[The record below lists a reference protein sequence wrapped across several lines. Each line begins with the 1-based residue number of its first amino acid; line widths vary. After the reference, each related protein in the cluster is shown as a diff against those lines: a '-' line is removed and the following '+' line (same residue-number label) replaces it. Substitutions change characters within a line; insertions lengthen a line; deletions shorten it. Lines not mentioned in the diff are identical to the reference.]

1 MTIPFPLDA
10 FDAVKEVKPRRA
22 APRLPSDKL
31 ASLGIALAFHVVI
44 VGAFVAGLKVAA
56 PMLREVKVTV
66 DVIQPSQKPDDLVV
80 SAPKLAAPAIV
91 TAPMPVIAIAPAPE
105 AIAAAPPRIQAPPA
119 PPAPPAAKPGETRS
133 SYLGRLLAQLNR
145 FKHYP
150 PSARAAHIEG
160 VVMVHFVMARS
171 GKLLSAEIAQ
181 SSGRAVLDR
190 EALALMRRAEPLPP
204 MPETLTGE
212 VLDAVVPVD
221 FSLHG

>member
-1 MTIPFPLDA
+1 MTVPFPLDA
-10 FDAVKEVKPRRA
+10 FEAVKEVKPRRA

-105 AIAAAPPRIQAPPA
+105 AIAATPRIQAPPA
-119 PPAPPAAKPGETRS
+119 PPAPPAAKAGETRN